1 MHELG
6 AKSHVLKP
14 KMWLGPTQVNYT
26 VVPGARSLQGSSWQL
41 AWKLERR
48 HFYCNCN
55 RPVQRTCCNGED
67 ANEFGSETGISDLSQ
82 NMPHEKREP
91 VRKSACWALHGW
103 LGKHPPLRRPEKAGP
118 KGTSVYSWGPVRVAL
133 CKHPS
138 SMRGMHFLG
147 ETCLLGLFRVRQH
160 SRVSAS

>member
-48 HFYCNCN
+48 HFYCNYN

-91 VRKSACWALHGW
+91 VRKKRL
-103 LGKHPPLRRPEKAGP
+103 LGPA
-118 KGTSVYSWGPVRVAL
+118 RVARKTPTTQTAGESWSKRDERL
-133 CKHPS
+133 LMGS
-138 SMRGMHFLG
+138 SESCPL
-147 ETCLLGLFRVRQH
+147 
-160 SRVSAS
+160 